1 MAIFGSSCICG
12 HLHCDPPNS
21 GVSSAPEVRAFVT
34 VLASV
39 RVLEQ
44 LRNIADFAAAATAVK
59 RAAASPQEESAVLSS
74 SVAIV
79 LTPAAACATD
89 PGASQPMKP
98 LDIDFRL
105 VVDSTPAFIFSARPD
120 GYIDYVNQHWLERVG
135 APLDLIEGWEWTNFI
150 HPADREE
157 HVRRWRTSMASGEP
171 AVSEA
176 RFRCAN
182 GEYRWMLHHTVPV
195 RNDRGQIVRW
205 FGSSVDIDDR
215 KRAEHELHDLKE
227 QLHKENIALR
237 EEIGQTSMFEEII
250 GSSAPLRRVLMLVA
264 KVASAHTSVLITGE
278 TGTGKE
284 LIARAIHKRS
294 PRASRP
300 FVCVNCGAIPP
311 SLISS
316 ELFGHEKGAF
326 TGALQRH
333 LGRFEL
339 AAGGTLFLDEV
350 GELPPETQVALLRV
364 LQERTFER
372 VGGSKPIPA
381 DVRIIAATNRDLGK
395 AIQNGSFR
403 RDLYY
408 RLSVFP
414 IHVPPLRER
423 AEDIP
428 LLIEYLTQRYAAKMG
443 KKITRVSRR
452 TIDLLTAYDWP
463 GNIRELQ
470 NVIERAVI
478 LSESALSVDA
488 TWLQKKTVRGTT
500 GTIGLGRPSR
510 TEEMELIESA
520 LAGSRGRVAGRH
532 GAAAKLGIARSTLE
546 SKIRSLHI
554 DKHRFSHE

>member
-1 MAIFGSSCICG
+1 MRPARRQRFALSRKQA
-12 HLHCDPPNS
+12 HP
-21 GVSSAPEVRAFVT
+21 VAQ
-34 VLASV
+34 VLA
-39 RVLEQ
+39 RVEVLAE
-44 LRNIADFAAAATAVK
+44 LRNIADFAAAATPIEWGCRK
-59 RAAASPQEESAVLSS
+59 CLGESSVLSS
-74 SVAIV
+74 TAN
-79 LTPAAACATD
+79 
-89 PGASQPMKP
+89 MKP

-120 GYIDYVNQHWLERVG
+120 GYIDYANQRWLERVG
-135 APLDLIEGWEWTNFI
+135 APLDQIGGWEWTNFI

-157 HVRRWRTSMASGEP
+157 HVRRWRTALASGEP
-171 AVSEA
+171 AISEA

-182 GEYRWMLHHTVPV
+182 GEYVWMLHHTVPV

-205 FGSSVDIDDR
+205 FGSSIDIDDR
-215 KRAEHELHDLKE
+215 KRAERELHDLKD

-264 KVASAHTSVLITGE
+264 KVASTDTSVLITGE

-300 FVCVNCGAIPP
+300 FVCVNCAAIPP

-350 GELPPETQVALLRV
+350 GELPADTQVALLRV
-364 LQERTFER
+364 LQERTLER
-372 VGGSKPIPA
+372 VGGSKPVPV
-381 DVRIIAATNRDLGK
+381 DVRIITATNRDLGK

-408 RLSVFP
+408 RLNVFP

-423 AEDIP
+423 ADDIP
-428 LLIEYLTQRYAAKMG
+428 LLIEYLTQRYAAKMA
-443 KKITRVSRR
+443 KKITQVSRK

-478 LSESALSVDA
+478 LSETTLSVDA
-488 TWLQKKTVRGTT
+488 AWLEEKTVRPTNGTPS
-500 GTIGLGRPSR
+500 LGRPSS

-520 LAGSRGRVAGRH
+520 LAGSKGRVAGRQ

-554 DKHRFSHE
+554 DKHRFRSE